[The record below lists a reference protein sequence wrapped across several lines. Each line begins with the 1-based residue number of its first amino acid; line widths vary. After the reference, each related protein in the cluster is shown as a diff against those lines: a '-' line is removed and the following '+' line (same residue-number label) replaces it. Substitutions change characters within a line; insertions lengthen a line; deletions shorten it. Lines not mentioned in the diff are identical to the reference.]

1 MRAAI
6 AALGTAQLLI
16 VDRTDKAIERGLT
29 AIELVEQ
36 IKTSS
41 TAVRDAMADFQKV
54 DAGLAKRDSPPAPPA
69 AS

>member
-1 MRAAI
+1 V
-6 AALGTAQLLI
+6 LI

-36 IKTSS
+36 IKVSS
-41 TAVRDAMADFQKV
+41 GAVRDAMADFQKV
-54 DAGLAKRDSPPAPPA
+54 DAGLARGDSPPAPS